1 MKNDFFE
8 KLREYGNLPPNC
20 CLDDIFEQMQL
31 AEECKQNHDKKSSN
45 LGKKVTRDASY
56 EFIQKYEIESTKTQK
71 TNFDKVP
78 ERQKTVLNSVK
89 EEKKVKSA
97 LTRDS
102 DIASFGL

>member
-1 MKNDFFE
+1 
-8 KLREYGNLPPNC
+8 
-20 CLDDIFEQMQL
+20 MQL
-31 AEECKQNHDKKSSN
+31 AEECKQNHGDVPIQTLDPIQIDDKKSSN
-45 LGKKVTRDASY
+45 LGKKVTRDVSY
-56 EFIQKYEIESTKTQK
+56 EFIQKYEIEYEIESTKTQK

-78 ERQKTVLNSVK
+78 ERQKTVLNSVT